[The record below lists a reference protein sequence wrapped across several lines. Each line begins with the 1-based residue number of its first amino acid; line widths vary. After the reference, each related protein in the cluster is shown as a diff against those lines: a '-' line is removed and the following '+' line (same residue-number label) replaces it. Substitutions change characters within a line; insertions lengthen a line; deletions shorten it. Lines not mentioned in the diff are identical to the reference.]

1 MYLNQLIFYS
11 HHHSLG
17 LFDDGIYIRWR
28 KQKYNPATIISRYII
43 IEFQHCCGVVM
54 NQKNFEF
61 SRIAESSILPKKISG
76 KKSCL
81 EVGRDISIVYITAIQ
96 RLKLNLVTICVV
108 NYISNISIFIVSPSL
123 HQFVKG
129 NSSDDTVKQL

>member
-1 MYLNQLIFYS
+1 
-11 HHHSLG
+11 
-17 LFDDGIYIRWR
+17 
-28 KQKYNPATIISRYII
+28 
-43 IEFQHCCGVVM
+43 M

-61 SRIAESSILPKKISG
+61 SRIAESSILPKKIS
-76 KKSCL
+76 
-81 EVGRDISIVYITAIQ
+81 AIQ

-129 NSSDDTVKQL
+129 NSSDDTVSPGLGLDETWYSAIIGIQACGIVVGAISYGIVGRYIYFKFAIICSLLLYISGGLLHSFAVNGWMLLLSKTFDK